1 MSIFKKST
9 ITFTLSVQGMK
20 CPNCARRVKEAIEK
34 TRGASAEID
43 LAAATATVTAPEK
56 TDAVAVAAA
65 VTEIGFP
72 ASVQA

>member
-1 MSIFKKST
+1 MSLFKKNT

-20 CPNCARRVKEAIEK
+20 CPNCAKRVKDAIEK

-43 LAAATATVTAPEK
+43 LAAASAVVTAPEK
-56 TDAVAVAAA
+56 TDPAAVAAA

>member
-1 MSIFKKST
+1 MSLVKKNT

-20 CPNCARRVKEAIEK
+20 CPNCAKRVKDAIEK

-43 LAAATATVTAPEK
+43 LAAATAAVTAPEK
-56 TDAVAVAAA
+56 TDPASVAAA

-72 ASVQA
+72 ASVLA